1 MNSQTLAQIEKEK
14 EETYGHLSATNTGGG
29 GGGAANSFATGGSS
43 GGSEEEEAW
52 WEPGTGGS
60 SSNSGGGGVVTPAP
74 IPADE
79 VPGYYDVLLGGSTR
93 PTRMPTKRPT
103 NKPSINA
110 EQAMHRYSFCGK
122 FWTDVSIVLQK
133 LLLQLV
139 DLFCT
144 ILLTFDFV
152 IHEGKRQL
160 SNKTTLRG

>member
-14 EETYGHLSATNTGGG
+14 EETYGHLSVTNTDGGGGG
-29 GGGAANSFATGGSS
+29 GGGAANSFATGGSTTT
-43 GGSEEEEAW
+43 GGEEEAW
-52 WEPGTGGS
+52 WEPGSGGS
-60 SSNSGGGGVVTPAP
+60 SKVTPAP

-122 FWTDVSIVLQK
+122 FWTDVSTYQA
-133 LLLQLV
+133 
-139 DLFCT
+139 FCCNA
-144 ILLTFDFV
+144 D
-152 IHEGKRQL
+152 
-160 SNKTTLRG
+160 